1 VEYPR
6 LVCRRSIVDRNLPSR
21 RTMPELPEV
30 ERAARRIR
38 RAVSDKVIA
47 RVRLLHPAL
56 ERLVSRRALTSLRG
70 RRVAAVE
77 QRAKHQLLRL
87 DDGRALHVHFRMAGD
102 WALDGVSDDLPRSAR
117 AAIEFTDGTRLL
129 LVDPRAL
136 SAISLL
142 PKGED
147 AFAALGPDPSS
158 PDFDAALA
166 TALARRRIAV
176 KPALLDQHVA
186 AGVGNIYAAE
196 ALWEAMIDPAAPANS
211 LTHAQVAKLAAAIR
225 VVLDRGRA
233 GGRRYREGEN
243 RFRVYDRE
251 GQPCFRCGTPIE
263 RIVQAGRSTCFC
275 PSCQRSPA
283 KRPKRKRT
291 TER

>member
-1 VEYPR
+1 
-6 LVCRRSIVDRNLPSR
+6 
-21 RTMPELPEV
+21 MPELPEV

-38 RAVSDKVIA
+38 RAVSGKMIV

-56 ERLVSRRALTSLRG
+56 KRLISARALSSLRDH
-70 RRVAAVE
+70 RITDVE

-87 DDGRALHVHFRMAGD
+87 DDRRALHIHFRMAGD
-102 WALDGVSDDLPRSAR
+102 WLLDHVGDDLPRSAR
-117 AAIEFTDGTRLL
+117 AAIEFVDGSRLL

-136 SAISLL
+136 SAMSVLERDVD
-142 PKGED
+142 P
-147 AFAALGPDPSS
+147 FTALGPDPSS
-158 PDFDAALA
+158 PDFDSALAAALS
-166 TALARRRIAV
+166 RRRIAV

-211 LTHAQVAKLAAAIR
+211 LTATQVKSLTAAIR
-225 VVLDRGRA
+225 TVLDRGRV

-251 GQPCFRCGTPIE
+251 GEPCQRCGTSIE

-275 PSCQRSPA
+275 PNCQRPA
-283 KRPKRKRT
+283 PRARSSRRPSRR
-291 TER
+291 

>member
-1 VEYPR
+1 
-6 LVCRRSIVDRNLPSR
+6 
-21 RTMPELPEV
+21 MPELPEV
-30 ERAARRIR
+30 ERAARRLR
-38 RAVSDKVIA
+38 RAVSGKVIA

-56 ERLVSRRALTSLRG
+56 ERLITRRAIATLRG
-70 RRVAAVE
+70 HRVTGIE

-102 WALDGVSDDLPRSAR
+102 WAVDEVGDDLPRSAR
-117 AAIEFTDGTRLL
+117 AAIDFADGTRLL

-136 SAISLL
+136 SAMTLL
-142 PKGED
+142 AKGED
-147 AFAALGPDPSS
+147 PFAVLGPDPSS
-158 PDFDAALA
+158 PEFDRALA
-166 TALARRRIAV
+166 DALARRRIAV

-196 ALWEAMIDPAAPANS
+196 ALWESMIDPAAPANS
-211 LTHAQVAKLAAAIR
+211 LTSPEVARLALAIR
-225 VVLDRGRA
+225 TVLDRGRA

-251 GQPCFRCGTPIE
+251 GEPCPRCGTAIE

-275 PSCQRSPA
+275 PHCQRPDPPKSP
-283 KRPKRKRT
+283 RRSRT
-291 TER
+291 SR

>member
-1 VEYPR
+1 
-6 LVCRRSIVDRNLPSR
+6 
-21 RTMPELPEV
+21 MPELPEV

-38 RAVSDKVIA
+38 KAVVGKVIA

-56 ERLVSRRALTSLRG
+56 ERTITRRALSSLRG
-70 RRVAAVE
+70 HRIAAVE

-102 WALDGVSDDLPRSAR
+102 WAIDDVGDDLPRSAR
-117 AAIEFTDGTRLL
+117 AAVEFTDGTRLL

-136 SAISLL
+136 SAMALL
-142 PKGED
+142 PNGED
-147 AFAALGPDPSS
+147 PFAALGPDPSS
-158 PDFDAALA
+158 PEFERSLA

-196 ALWEAMIDPAAPANS
+196 ALWESMIDPTAPANS
-211 LTHAQVAKLAAAIR
+211 LTPEQVTKLAAAIR
-225 VVLDRGRA
+225 TVLDRGRV

-243 RFRVYDRE
+243 SFRVYDRE
-251 GQPCFRCGTPIE
+251 GEPCQRCGTPIE

-275 PSCQRSPA
+275 PNCQQSRPRTSRRGRSS
-283 KRPKRKRT
+283 RR
-291 TER
+291 